1 MAVKKWTALFLSV
14 LLLTGCTQEPAPS
27 QPGGQFQPGRYQG
40 TGEGYGGTITVEVE
54 VSADRIEAVSILSHN
69 ESRGVCE
76 AAFEQIPAEI
86 LRQGTPYV
94 ELVAGATL
102 TSQGVVDAAAQALE
116 QAGGEFTPPDPEP
129 EVRTQREL
137 YAGLVIA
144 GAGGAGMTAAAEAVR
159 EGGATVLVLEQQD
172 IIGGETLYEPVLT
185 LSDGTLTSGYGMLG
199 DLRAEVEEAGAELLT
214 GVKLTGL
221 EVTDGRVTGVR
232 AESADTDYLIHAQY
246 GVILATGDY
255 GGNPELVLAGAGETG
270 LAEGLQ
276 EHFRTLSRGSS
287 DGSGLTAALEA
298 GAAASGLGQL
308 EIWDSAPEQRR
319 LGESREL
326 LCVDSD
332 GRWLTVPE
340 EESAWL
346 QKLMELPEGAYWA
359 IGPAESAAEPQ
370 TDTAAAQKDARLVT
384 AGTLEELAPT
394 RICCG
399 RRWRATMPWHLRGS
413 GWKRGTM
420 PPNGEPRCLPRPPG
434 ASAPMSGAPCCGRTA
449 ACCRGSTLWGQ
460 LPPVWRTTAPNCG
473 RRRNGRCSC
482 PGGLCAPP
490 WACRTNRRSRR
501 RQTEPRPVPE
511 QPPEA
516 CDPDGAYQPPAIT
529 K

>member
-1 MAVKKWTALFLSV
+1 
-14 LLLTGCTQEPAPS
+14 
-27 QPGGQFQPGRYQG
+27 
-40 TGEGYGGTITVEVE
+40 
-54 VSADRIEAVSILSHN
+54 
-69 ESRGVCE
+69 
-76 AAFEQIPAEI
+76 
-86 LRQGTPYV
+86 
-94 ELVAGATL
+94 
-102 TSQGVVDAAAQALE
+102 
-116 QAGGEFTPPDPEP
+116 
-129 EVRTQREL
+129 
-137 YAGLVIA
+137 
-144 GAGGAGMTAAAEAVR
+144 MTAAAEAVR

-326 LCVDSD
+326 LCVAVSYTHLDVYKRQEPISKVLVRDKNGYYPTEFGDRRALELGIRRKRYLIPPTQYED
-332 GRWLTVPE
+332 GREDAPTLLRRAMADYRRGE
-340 EESAWL
+340 A
-346 QKLMELPEGAYWA
+346 ELPGLVNG
-359 IGPAESAAEPQ
+359 IFLGDRVQ
-370 TDTAAAQKDARLVT
+370 FDTGREWLVIRVQWKQNGST
-384 AGTLEELAPT
+384 AHTHLELADPT
-394 RICCG
+394 YACLLYTSSSPCPNCPRRLPVP
-399 RRWRATMPWHLRGS
+399 RRWNSPPRGS
-413 GWKRGTM
+413 SPT
-420 PPNGEPRCLPRPPG
+420 PG
-434 ASAPMSGAPCCGRTA
+434 HC
-449 ACCRGSTLWGQ
+449 
-460 LPPVWRTTAPNCG
+460 
-473 RRRNGRCSC
+473 RRRRPAGCRFSPSC
-482 PGGLCAPP
+482 WGI
-490 WACRTNRRSRR
+490 CRLIRLPLLTP
-501 RQTEPRPVPE
+501 TL
-511 QPPEA
+511 
-516 CDPDGAYQPPAIT
+516 
-529 K
+529 

>member
-1 MAVKKWTALFLSV
+1 M
-14 LLLTGCTQEPAPS
+14 
-27 QPGGQFQPGRYQG
+27 
-40 TGEGYGGTITVEVE
+40 EVE

-102 TSQGVVDAAAQALE
+102 TSQGVIDAAAQALE

-255 GGNPELVLAGAGETG
+255 GGNPELVLAGAGETT

-276 EHFRTLSRGSS
+276 EHFRTLSRG
-287 DGSGLTAALEA
+287 
-298 GAAASGLGQL
+298 
-308 EIWDSAPEQRR
+308 
-319 LGESREL
+319 
-326 LCVDSD
+326 V
-332 GRWLTVPE
+332 
-340 EESAWL
+340 
-346 QKLMELPEGAYWA
+346 
-359 IGPAESAAEPQ
+359 
-370 TDTAAAQKDARLVT
+370 
-384 AGTLEELAPT
+384 
-394 RICCG
+394 
-399 RRWRATMPWHLRGS
+399 
-413 GWKRGTM
+413 
-420 PPNGEPRCLPRPPG
+420 
-434 ASAPMSGAPCCGRTA
+434 RTA
-449 ACCRGSTLWGQ
+449 AGSQRHWRPELRPRGWDS
-460 LPPVWRTTAPNCG
+460 WRSGTAPRNSGAWGRAGNCSVWTVTDAG
-473 RRRNGRCSC
+473 SPYPRRRALG
-482 PGGLCAPP
+482 
-490 WACRTNRRSRR
+490 CRS
-501 RQTEPRPVPE
+501 
-511 QPPEA
+511 
-516 CDPDGAYQPPAIT
+516 
-529 K
+529 

>member
-1 MAVKKWTALFLSV
+1 MT
-14 LLLTGCTQEPAPS
+14 
-27 QPGGQFQPGRYQG
+27 R
-40 TGEGYGGTITVEVE
+40 
-54 VSADRIEAVSILSHN
+54 
-69 ESRGVCE
+69 
-76 AAFEQIPAEI
+76 
-86 LRQGTPYV
+86 
-94 ELVAGATL
+94 
-102 TSQGVVDAAAQALE
+102 AAQALE

-255 GGNPELVLAGAGETG
+255 GGNPELVLAGAGETT
-270 LAEGLQ
+270 LAEGLR

-308 EIWDSAPEQRR
+308 EIWDSAPEQRC

-332 GRWLTVPE
+332 GRWLTV
-340 EESAWL
+340 
-346 QKLMELPEGAYWA
+346 
-359 IGPAESAAEPQ
+359 
-370 TDTAAAQKDARLVT
+370 
-384 AGTLEELAPT
+384 T
-394 RICCG
+394 RG
-399 RRWRATMPWHLRGS
+399 
-413 GWKRGTM
+413 
-420 PPNGEPRCLPRPPG
+420 GECLG
-434 ASAPMSGAPCCGRTA
+434 
-449 ACCRGSTLWGQ
+449 CRS
-460 LPPVWRTTAPNCG
+460 
-473 RRRNGRCSC
+473 
-482 PGGLCAPP
+482 
-490 WACRTNRRSRR
+490 
-501 RQTEPRPVPE
+501 
-511 QPPEA
+511 
-516 CDPDGAYQPPAIT
+516 
-529 K
+529 

>member
-1 MAVKKWTALFLSV
+1 
-14 LLLTGCTQEPAPS
+14 
-27 QPGGQFQPGRYQG
+27 
-40 TGEGYGGTITVEVE
+40 
-54 VSADRIEAVSILSHN
+54 
-69 ESRGVCE
+69 
-76 AAFEQIPAEI
+76 
-86 LRQGTPYV
+86 
-94 ELVAGATL
+94 
-102 TSQGVVDAAAQALE
+102 
-116 QAGGEFTPPDPEP
+116 
-129 EVRTQREL
+129 
-137 YAGLVIA
+137 
-144 GAGGAGMTAAAEAVR
+144 MTAAAEAVR

-384 AGTLEELAPT
+384 AGTLEELAEAMGADPDLLRQAVESYNAAT
-394 RICCG
+394 PEGERLETGDYAAEWRTPVLAETPGGIRTDERGAVLREDGSVLPGLYAVGAAAAGVEDDGTELWSAAERAMLLPG
-399 RRWRATMPWHLRGS
+399 RAV
-413 GWKRGTM
+413 
-420 PPNGEPRCLPRPPG
+420 
-434 ASAPMSGAPCCGRTA
+434 RTA
-449 ACCRGSTLWGQ
+449 LG
-460 LPPVWRTTAPNCG
+460 LPD
-473 RRRNGRCSC
+473 
-482 PGGLCAPP
+482 
-490 WACRTNRRSRR
+490 
-501 RQTEPRPVPE
+501 EPE
-511 QPPEA
+511 EPEA
-516 CDPDGAYQPPAIT
+516 SD
-529 K
+529 

>member
-1 MAVKKWTALFLSV
+1 MKKWTALFLSV

-102 TSQGVVDAAAQALE
+102 TSQGVIDAAAQALE

-246 GVILATGDY
+246 GVI
-255 GGNPELVLAGAGETG
+255 
-270 LAEGLQ
+270 
-276 EHFRTLSRGSS
+276 
-287 DGSGLTAALEA
+287 
-298 GAAASGLGQL
+298 
-308 EIWDSAPEQRR
+308 
-319 LGESREL
+319 
-326 LCVDSD
+326 
-332 GRWLTVPE
+332 
-340 EESAWL
+340 
-346 QKLMELPEGAYWA
+346 
-359 IGPAESAAEPQ
+359 
-370 TDTAAAQKDARLVT
+370 
-384 AGTLEELAPT
+384 
-394 RICCG
+394 
-399 RRWRATMPWHLRGS
+399 
-413 GWKRGTM
+413 RGT
-420 PPNGEPRCLPRPPG
+420 
-434 ASAPMSGAPCCGRTA
+434 
-449 ACCRGSTLWGQ
+449 
-460 LPPVWRTTAPNCG
+460 
-473 RRRNGRCSC
+473 
-482 PGGLCAPP
+482 
-490 WACRTNRRSRR
+490 
-501 RQTEPRPVPE
+501 
-511 QPPEA
+511 
-516 CDPDGAYQPPAIT
+516 

>member
-94 ELVAGATL
+94 DLVAGATL
-102 TSQGVVDAAAQALE
+102 TSQGVIDAAAQALE

-255 GGNPELVLAGAGETG
+255 GGNPELVLAGAGETT

-359 IGPAESAAEPQ
+359 IGPAESAAEAQ

-384 AGTLEELAPT
+384 AGTLEELAEAMEADPDLLRQAVESYNAAAPEGERLET
-394 RICCG
+394 GDYAAEWRTPVLAETPGGIRTDERGAVLREDGSVLPGLYAVGAAAAGVEDDGTELWSAAERAMLLPG
-399 RRWRATMPWHLRGS
+399 RAV
-413 GWKRGTM
+413 
-420 PPNGEPRCLPRPPG
+420 
-434 ASAPMSGAPCCGRTA
+434 RTA
-449 ACCRGSTLWGQ
+449 LG
-460 LPPVWRTTAPNCG
+460 LPD
-473 RRRNGRCSC
+473 
-482 PGGLCAPP
+482 
-490 WACRTNRRSRR
+490 
-501 RQTEPRPVPE
+501 EPE
-511 QPPEA
+511 EPEA
-516 CDPDGAYQPPAIT
+516 SD
-529 K
+529 

>member
-1 MAVKKWTALFLSV
+1 MTR
-14 LLLTGCTQEPAPS
+14 
-27 QPGGQFQPGRYQG
+27 QP
-40 TGEGYGGTITVEVE
+40 
-54 VSADRIEAVSILSHN
+54 
-69 ESRGVCE
+69 
-76 AAFEQIPAEI
+76 
-86 LRQGTPYV
+86 
-94 ELVAGATL
+94 
-102 TSQGVVDAAAQALE
+102 QALE

-199 DLRAEVEEAGAELLT
+199 DLRAEVKEAGAELLT

-384 AGTLEELAPT
+384 AGTLEELAEAMEADPDLLRPGGGELQCRGT
-394 RICCG
+394 RG
-399 RRWRATMPWHLRGS
+399 GA

-420 PPNGEPRCLPRPPG
+420 PPMAVPRCLPRPLG
-434 ASAPMSGAPCCGRTA
+434 APAPMSGALCCGRTA
-449 ACCRGSTLWGQ
+449 VCCRAL
-460 LPPVWRTTAPNCG
+460 RCG
-473 RRRNGRCSC
+473 RSCRRCGGRRHRTVV
-482 PGGLCAPP
+482 GGGTGDAP
-490 WACRTNRRSRR
+490 ARTAVR
-501 RQTEPRPVPE
+501 TALGLPDEPE
-511 QPPEA
+511 EPEA
-516 CDPDGAYQPPAIT
+516 SD
-529 K
+529 

>member
-40 TGEGYGGTITVEVE
+40 TGEGYGGAITVEVE

-102 TSQGVVDAAAQALE
+102 TSQGVIDAAAQALE

-137 YAGLVIA
+137 YAGLAIA
-144 GAGGAGMTAAAEAVR
+144 GAGGAGMTAAAEAVC

-255 GGNPELVLAGAGETG
+255 GGNPELVLAGAGET
-270 LAEGLQ
+270 
-276 EHFRTLSRGSS
+276 RWRRDCRS
-287 DGSGLTAALEA
+287 
-298 GAAASGLGQL
+298 
-308 EIWDSAPEQRR
+308 ISAPCP
-319 LGESREL
+319 GE
-326 LCVDSD
+326 V
-332 GRWLTVPE
+332 
-340 EESAWL
+340 
-346 QKLMELPEGAYWA
+346 
-359 IGPAESAAEPQ
+359 
-370 TDTAAAQKDARLVT
+370 
-384 AGTLEELAPT
+384 
-394 RICCG
+394 
-399 RRWRATMPWHLRGS
+399 
-413 GWKRGTM
+413 
-420 PPNGEPRCLPRPPG
+420 
-434 ASAPMSGAPCCGRTA
+434 RTA
-449 ACCRGSTLWGQ
+449 AGSQ
-460 LPPVWRTTAPNCG
+460 RHWRPEPRHQGWDSWRSGTAPRNSGAWGRAGNCSVWTVTDAG
-473 RRRNGRCSC
+473 SPYPRRRALG
-482 PGGLCAPP
+482 
-490 WACRTNRRSRR
+490 CRS
-501 RQTEPRPVPE
+501 
-511 QPPEA
+511 
-516 CDPDGAYQPPAIT
+516 
-529 K
+529 